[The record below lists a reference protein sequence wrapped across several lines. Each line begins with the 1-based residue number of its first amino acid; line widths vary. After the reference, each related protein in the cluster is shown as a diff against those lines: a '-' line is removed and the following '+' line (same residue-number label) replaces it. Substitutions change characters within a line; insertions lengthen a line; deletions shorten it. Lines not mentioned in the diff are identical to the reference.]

1 MIQIK
6 NRFTSEVIMEVPNLH
21 GTNLC
26 GADLC
31 GADLRGA
38 NLHGTNL
45 CGADLR
51 GADLRG
57 ANLHG
62 ANLRGAD
69 LREACLRGADLS
81 EASLRYTDLRGA
93 DLREACLRGADLSG
107 ADLRRARGLIYAQ
120 ISFAGHGERGRR
132 LLAVKIDEQ
141 VIFFCGCFSG
151 TEADLRVY
159 IENGEEN
166 LKASRIFALETC
178 LKAIEFQPNY

>member
-6 NRFTSEVIMEVPNLH
+6 NRFTSEVIMEVP
-21 GTNLC
+21 
-26 GADLC
+26 D
-31 GADLRGA
+31 
-38 NLHGTNL
+38 L

-62 ANLRGAD
+62 TDLCGAN
-69 LREACLRGADLS
+69 LRGADLS
-81 EASLRYTDLRGA
+81 EANLRYTDLRGA

-120 ISFAGHGERGRR
+120 ISFTGHGESGRQ

-178 LKAIEFQPNY
+178 LKAIEFQPNC

>member
-6 NRFTSEVIMEVPNLH
+6 NRFTSEVIMEVPNLR
-21 GTNLC
+21 

-31 GADLRGA
+31 GA
-38 NLHGTNL
+38 N
-45 CGADLR
+45 LR

-62 ANLRGAD
+62 TDLCGADLRGANLRGAN
-69 LREACLRGADLS
+69 LRYTNLHGADLHG
-81 EASLRYTDLRGA
+81 TDL
-93 DLREACLRGADLSG
+93 CGADLSG

-120 ISFAGHGERGRR
+120 ISFTGHGESGRQ

>member
-6 NRFTSEVIMEVPNLH
+6 NRFTSKVIIEVPDLVRVDLRKANLIEA
-21 GTNLC
+21 NLQ

-31 GADLRGA
+31 GADLR
-38 NLHGTNL
+38 
-45 CGADLR
+45 
-51 GADLRG
+51 
-57 ANLHG
+57 
-62 ANLRGAD
+62 
-69 LREACLRGADLS
+69 EADLS
-81 EASLRYTDLRGA
+81 EANLRYTDLRGA
-93 DLREACLRGADLSG
+93 DLRHAHLRGADLSG
-107 ADLRRARGLIYAQ
+107 ADLRGVRGLLYAQ

-141 VIFFCGCFSG
+141 VMFFCGCFSG
-151 TEADLRVY
+151 TEAELREY

>member
-1 MIQIK
+1 MANGFDARCTTQIINPLAVGHNSPYFMYNHPPEGGVKHNEMMQIK
-6 NRFTSEVIMEVPNLH
+6 NRFTSEVIMEVP
-21 GTNLC
+21 
-26 GADLC
+26 DLC
-31 GADLRGA
+31 
-38 NLHGTNL
+38 
-45 CGADLR
+45 
-51 GADLRG
+51 
-57 ANLHG
+57 G

-69 LREACLRGADLS
+69 LS
-81 EASLRYTDLRGA
+81 EANLRYTDLRGA

-120 ISFAGHGERGRR
+120 ISFTGHGESGRQ

>member
-1 MIQIK
+1 MIQIR
-6 NRFTSEVIMEVPNLH
+6 NRFTSEVIMEVS
-21 GTNLC
+21 
-26 GADLC
+26 DLC
-31 GADLRGA
+31 S
-38 NLHGTNL
+38 
-45 CGADLR
+45 ADLR

-62 ANLRGAD
+62 IDLRGAD
-69 LREACLRGADLS
+69 LREADLS
-81 EASLRYTDLRGA
+81 DANLRCIDLRGA
-93 DLREACLRGADLSG
+93 DLRQACLRGADLSG

-120 ISFAGHGERGRR
+120 ISFTGHGESGRQ